1 MCKSITH
8 VLLLTLVM
16 AVCAASQRAPGGE
29 PDQPAAT
36 TSSTKI
42 IRFMRNWTNSN
53 AVYIYNGTD
62 TIMSAV
68 K

>member
-1 MCKSITH
+1 
-8 VLLLTLVM
+8 M